1 MSTGYVPLD
10 DVSARGVASTSTGPS
25 APQTIADVGLGAEFV
40 SDLLIKMIYTSG
52 PRTGQQLS
60 DGVKLPF
67 PIVDERLRD
76 LQQRQFIE
84 VRSTAGASR
93 AGYTFDLSEGGR
105 ARAREALAS
114 NQYVGPAPVPLTQY
128 RALVG
133 GQGSRHAHV
142 ARRSVEGGFGWLVL
156 NQETLDEIGPAI
168 NSGRSLFLHGESGNG
183 KTAISETIAYLL
195 GGNIF
200 VPHAVEIDGQ
210 VMVVYDPLY
219 HRPPDDEG
227 LAERPGEEG
236 LWRQGADTD
245 QRWVRVRRPVV
256 LVGGELT
263 LDQLDLQYDTQ
274 TKLYQAPFQ
283 VKANG
288 GVLILD
294 DFGRQR
300 VPPRELLNR
309 WIVPLEK
316 RVDFLTLHTGAKF
329 PIPFDALLVI
339 ATNIDPK
346 MLVEEAFLRR
356 IHYKIRVESPS
367 VEQYETI
374 FERYCAEKGIRYDPA
389 AVRQIYQNFYHAH
402 SIAPRGCHP
411 RDLIDHLLDIA
422 KYLEIEPSLA
432 PDLVDRAGRSYFLDF
447 PTAI

>member
-1 MSTGYVPLD
+1 
-10 DVSARGVASTSTGPS
+10 
-25 APQTIADVGLGAEFV
+25 
-40 SDLLIKMIYTSG
+40 
-52 PRTGQQLS
+52 
-60 DGVKLPF
+60 
-67 PIVDERLRD
+67 
-76 LQQRQFIE
+76 
-84 VRSTAGASR
+84 
-93 AGYTFDLSEGGR
+93 
-105 ARAREALAS
+105 
-114 NQYVGPAPVPLTQY
+114 
-128 RALVG
+128 
-133 GQGSRHAHV
+133 
-142 ARRSVEGGFGWLVL
+142 
-156 NQETLDEIGPAI
+156 
-168 NSGRSLFLHGESGNG
+168 
-183 KTAISETIAYLL
+183 
-195 GGNIF
+195 
-200 VPHAVEIDGQ
+200 
-210 VMVVYDPLY
+210 
-219 HRPPDDEG
+219 
-227 LAERPGEEG
+227 
-236 LWRQGADTD
+236 
-245 QRWVRVRRPVV
+245 VRRPVV

-374 FERYCAEKGIRYDPA
+374 FERYCAEKGIRYDAA